1 MVRLELARTG
11 SPAARVNIDP
21 LDFPPA
27 RPCPR
32 VLPIARGGAQGS
44 FPNTRPLQRP
54 WFDLPHAM
62 RQSALLEIRTERL
75 VLRRPRLEDVPAIV
89 LACQDPDVPRFMPE
103 VSTPYGEQD
112 ARRFL
117 ASVDRAWRE
126 SDERTFA
133 IAGRDG
139 VYLGSV
145 SVALREGGN
154 VGYMLSPSARG
165 HGFMTE
171 AVRAVV
177 RWAHEMHG
185 VQSLQLWTHPD
196 NLASQAVAERA
207 GFARLGERR
216 CDTPFRDGSTVGI
229 LFETR

>member
-1 MVRLELARTG
+1 
-11 SPAARVNIDP
+11 
-21 LDFPPA
+21 
-27 RPCPR
+27 
-32 VLPIARGGAQGS
+32 
-44 FPNTRPLQRP
+44 
-54 WFDLPHAM
+54 
-62 RQSALLEIRTERL
+62 LEIRTERL
-75 VLRRPRLEDVPAIV
+75 VLRRPRLEDVLAIV

-103 VSTPYGEQD
+103 VPIPYGEQD

-133 IAGRDG
+133 IARGDD

-145 SVALREGGN
+145 SVALREGGS
-154 VGYMLSPSARG
+154 VGYMLSSSARG

-177 RWAHEMHG
+177 RWAREVHG
-185 VQSLQLWTHPD
+185 IESLQLWTHPD
-196 NLASQAVAERA
+196 NLASQGVAERA

-229 LFETR
+229 LFEIR

>member
-1 MVRLELARTG
+1 M
-11 SPAARVNIDP
+11 
-21 LDFPPA
+21 
-27 RPCPR
+27 
-32 VLPIARGGAQGS
+32 Q
-44 FPNTRPLQRP
+44 
-54 WFDLPHAM
+54 M
-62 RQSALLEIRTERL
+62 RQSALLEIQTERL

-103 VSTPYGEQD
+103 VSIPYGEQD

-133 IAGRDG
+133 IAGRDD

-165 HGFMTE
+165 HGFTAE

-185 VQSLQLWTHPD
+185 IQSLQVWTHPD

-229 LFETR
+229 LFETK

>member
-1 MVRLELARTG
+1 
-11 SPAARVNIDP
+11 
-21 LDFPPA
+21 
-27 RPCPR
+27 
-32 VLPIARGGAQGS
+32 
-44 FPNTRPLQRP
+44 
-54 WFDLPHAM
+54 M
-62 RQSALLEIRTERL
+62 RQFALLEILTGRL

-103 VSTPYGEQD
+103 VSIPYGEQD

-133 IAGRDG
+133 IVRGDD

-154 VGYMLSPSARG
+154 VGYMLAPSARG

-177 RWAHEMHG
+177 RWAHEVHG
-185 VQSLQLWTHPD
+185 IESLQLWTHPA
-196 NLASQAVAERA
+196 NLASHAVAERA
-207 GFARLGERR
+207 GFARRGERC

>member
-1 MVRLELARTG
+1 M
-11 SPAARVNIDP
+11 
-21 LDFPPA
+21 
-27 RPCPR
+27 
-32 VLPIARGGAQGS
+32 
-44 FPNTRPLQRP
+44 
-54 WFDLPHAM
+54 
-62 RQSALLEIRTERL
+62 
-75 VLRRPRLEDVPAIV
+75 PAIV

-103 VSTPYGEQD
+103 VSTPYGDED

-154 VGYMLSPSARG
+154 VGYMLSPTARG

-177 RWAHEMHG
+177 RWAQEMHAI
-185 VQSLQLWTHPD
+185 QSLQLWTHPD
-196 NLASQAVAERA
+196 NLASQVVAERA
-207 GFARLGERR
+207 GLARLGERR
-216 CDTPFRDGSTVGI
+216 CDSPFRDGSTVGI

>member
-1 MVRLELARTG
+1 
-11 SPAARVNIDP
+11 
-21 LDFPPA
+21 
-27 RPCPR
+27 
-32 VLPIARGGAQGS
+32 
-44 FPNTRPLQRP
+44 
-54 WFDLPHAM
+54 M

-75 VLRRPRLEDVPAIV
+75 VLRRPRLEDVTAIV

-103 VSTPYGEQD
+103 VSIPYGEQD

-117 ASVDRAWRE
+117 ASVNRTWRE
-126 SDERTFA
+126 SDQRTLA
-133 IAGRDG
+133 IARRDD

-154 VGYMLSPSARG
+154 VGYMLLPSARG

-177 RWAHEMHG
+177 RWAHEVHG
-185 VQSLQLWTHPD
+185 IESLQLWTHPD
-196 NLASQAVAERA
+196 NLASHRVAERA

-216 CDTPFRDGSTVGI
+216 CDRPFRDGSTVGI

>member
-1 MVRLELARTG
+1 
-11 SPAARVNIDP
+11 
-21 LDFPPA
+21 
-27 RPCPR
+27 
-32 VLPIARGGAQGS
+32 
-44 FPNTRPLQRP
+44 
-54 WFDLPHAM
+54 M

-75 VLRRPRLEDVPAIV
+75 VLRRPRLDDVPAIV

-133 IAGRDG
+133 IAGGDD

-154 VGYMLSPSARG
+154 VGYMLSASARG
-165 HGFMTE
+165 YGFMTE
-171 AVRAVV
+171 AVCAVV
-177 RWAHEMHG
+177 RWAHEEHG
-185 VQSLQLWTHPD
+185 IQSLQLWTHPD
-196 NLASQAVAERA
+196 NPASQAVAERA

>member
-1 MVRLELARTG
+1 M
-11 SPAARVNIDP
+11 
-21 LDFPPA
+21 
-27 RPCPR
+27 
-32 VLPIARGGAQGS
+32 
-44 FPNTRPLQRP
+44 
-54 WFDLPHAM
+54 
-62 RQSALLEIRTERL
+62 IRTERL
-75 VLRRPRLEDVPAIV
+75 VLRRPHLEDLPAIV

-103 VSTPYGEQD
+103 VPTPYGEED

-117 ASVDRAWRE
+117 ASVDRGWRE

-133 IAGRDG
+133 IAGAND

-145 SVALREGGN
+145 SVALREGGC
-154 VGYMLSPSARG
+154 VGYMLTPSARG

-177 RWAHEMHG
+177 RWAHEIHG
-185 VQSLQLWTHPD
+185 IESLQLWTHPD
-196 NLASQAVAERA
+196 NLASQHVAERA

-216 CDTPFRDGSTVGI
+216 CDTPFPDGSTVGI

>member
-1 MVRLELARTG
+1 M
-11 SPAARVNIDP
+11 
-21 LDFPPA
+21 A
-27 RPCPR
+27 RP
-32 VLPIARGGAQGS
+32 Q
-44 FPNTRPLQRP
+44 T
-54 WFDLPHAM
+54 M
-62 RQSALLEIRTERL
+62 RQSAPLMIRTERL
-75 VLRRPRLEDVPAIV
+75 VLRRPRREDLPAIV

-103 VSTPYGEQD
+103 VPIPYGEQD

-133 IAGRDG
+133 IAGADD

-177 RWAHEMHG
+177 RWAHEAHG
-185 VQSLQLWTHPD
+185 IESLQLWTHPD
-196 NLASQAVAERA
+196 NLASQHVAERA

-216 CDTPFRDGSTVGI
+216 CGTPFRDGSTVGI

>member
-1 MVRLELARTG
+1 MQCD
-11 SPAARVNIDP
+11 N
-21 LDFPPA
+21 F
-27 RPCPR
+27 
-32 VLPIARGGAQGS
+32 
-44 FPNTRPLQRP
+44 
-54 WFDLPHAM
+54 
-62 RQSALLEIRTERL
+62 ALLEILTERL

-103 VSTPYGEQD
+103 VSIPYGEQD

-117 ASVDRAWRE
+117 ASVERAWRE

-133 IAGRDG
+133 IAGWDD

-165 HGFMTE
+165 HGFTTE

-177 RWAHEMHG
+177 RWAHEVHG
-185 VQSLQLWTHPD
+185 IESLQLWTHPD

-207 GFARLGERR
+207 GFARRGERR

-229 LFETR
+229 LFETRQSEAVDDKDNSVVAHDIAEGRGGGRS